1 MNYPLISEYIE
12 SIKQS
17 EDNFNVLSTL
27 RPVYDEAGEIVMSS
41 GNFAVVFKMKDE
53 SSGKLYA
60 VKCFLKEQEG
70 RDIAYQQI
78 TDELEYASSN
88 YLCSIKYF
96 QKELFVDSTVSS
108 DTEFPVLLMDWVE
121 GVTLDKYVH
130 QHISDKYALQFIT
143 YQFCK
148 MAAWLMS
155 RPFAHGD
162 LKPDNILVS
171 EDGALV
177 LVDYDG
183 MYVPAMQGQK
193 ARELGSPDY
202 RHPLRTEDCFNE
214 HIDDFP
220 LVLIGMS
227 LKAIALDTSLLQ
239 NNARSDS
246 LLFSESDFQDIGKC
260 LMMKSLCALLNDA
273 EFSKLYALFI
283 LAHSQ
288 QELSAVSFRL
298 FLLNKVEK
306 PIEEVLST
314 EATEEDFKY
323 AIEDKYGVKYSRDG
337 KKLLKASFS
346 FRDKEYV
353 VYVVREGTEVICD
366 GALQSTGIRSVKL
379 PSTIISIGS
388 LAFAN
393 NHFLDSCNIPASVK
407 YIAHNNPWRGCF
419 HIMNMDI
426 QSKNFIIKD
435 GILYSSDFRI
445 VYGAIYWKSVFNIDN
460 RSKKIC
466 ANAFWSD
473 VFNNNKLK
481 SIGLS
486 NIEYIGTEAF
496 RWCESLQD
504 ITIPN
509 SVTKIGNGA
518 FCLCKSLQS
527 ITIPNSVTSIGDG
540 AFSGCNIC
548 FFICNSTYFQNDDV
562 CLFNKDKTA
571 IISRIKD
578 CVNYIIPNSV
588 TSIGDGAFGS
598 CKSLQ
603 NITIPNSVTKI
614 GDKAFSSCD
623 SLQSV
628 TIPNSVTSIG
638 DEAFRWCNFLQSVT
652 IPNSVTKI
660 GDRAFERC
668 DYLQSVTIPN
678 SVKSIGNRA
687 FCLCKSLQSVTIP
700 NSVTSI
706 GNEAFSSC
714 KSLQSITIPNSVTS
728 IGNHAFSGCN
738 ICYFICNSTYFQND
752 DVCLFNKDK
761 TAIVSRIKDCVNYII
776 PNSVTSIGDEAFSGC
791 DSLQSVT
798 IPNSVTSIGNRA
810 FGGCDSLQSI
820 TIPNSVTKI
829 GNGTFYSC
837 DSLQS
842 VTIPNSV
849 TSIGDEAFYSCDSL
863 QSVTIP
869 NSVTSIGDEAFYS
882 CKSLQSVTIPN
893 SVTKIGDYAFSS
905 CESLQSIT
913 ISNSVTSIGNRAFD
927 GCKSLQNITIPNS
940 VTSIG
945 DCVFKRCESLQSIT
959 IPNSVTKIGD
969 GAFSCCESLQSVTIP
984 NSVTSIGDC
993 AFRSCKSLQSITI
1006 PNSVTKIG
1014 DGAFRWCRHLDKPS
1028 RLRLKELNYTQY

>member
-12 SIKQS
+12 AIKHS

-27 RPVYDEAGEIVMSS
+27 RPVYDEASEIVMSS

-60 VKCFLKEQEG
+60 VKCFLREQEG

-78 TDELEYASSN
+78 TDELEYASST

-155 RPFAHGD
+155 QPFAHGD
-162 LKPDNILVS
+162 LKTDNILVT
-171 EDGALV
+171 EDGTLV

-220 LVLIGMS
+220 LALIGMS

-246 LLFSESDFQDIGKC
+246 LLFSESDFQDIGEC
-260 LMMKSLCALLNDA
+260 QMMKSLCALLNDA
-273 EFSKLYALFI
+273 EFSKLYALFT

-323 AIEDKYGVKYSRDG
+323 AIIDEYGVKYSRDG
-337 KKLLKASFS
+337 KKLLQASFLGE
-346 FRDKEYV
+346 KE
-353 VYVVREGTEVICD
+353 YVVREGTEVICD
-366 GALQSTGIRSVKL
+366 GALRSTHIRSVKL

-388 LAFAN
+388 EAFADN
-393 NHFLDSCNIPASVK
+393 YNLVSCNIPASVK
-407 YIAHNNPWRGCF
+407 YIAHDNPWRKCF
-419 HIMNMDI
+419 DIMNMDI

-466 ANAFWSD
+466 ANAFLSNR
-473 VFNNNKLK
+473 FNKNKLK

-486 NIEYIGTEAF
+486 NIEYIGIAAF
-496 RWCESLQD
+496 SGCESLQSVTIPNSVTSIGD
-504 ITIPN
+504 RAFSSCKSLQSVTIPNSVTSIGDRVFIRCKSLQSVTIPNSVTSIGDRAFYLCESLQSVTIPNSVTSIGDEAFSSCTSHQSVTILNSVTSIGYEAFSSCTSLQSVTIPNSVTSIGNSAFSGCNSLQSITIPNSITSIGDYAFSSCFSLQSITIPN
-509 SVTKIGNGA
+509 SVTSIGNGA
-518 FCLCKSLQS
+518 FSGCKSLQS
-527 ITIPNSVTSIGDG
+527 ITIPNSVTNIGDNAFSDCESLQSITIPNSVTKIGDG

-571 IISRIKD
+571 IVSSIKD
-578 CVNYIIPNSV
+578 CINYIIPNSV
-588 TSIGDGAFGS
+588 TSIGDGAFYG
-598 CKSLQ
+598 CR
-603 NITIPNSVTKI
+603 
-614 GDKAFSSCD
+614 

-638 DEAFRWCNFLQSVT
+638 DW
-652 IPNSVTKI
+652 
-660 GDRAFERC
+660 
-668 DYLQSVTIPN
+668 
-678 SVKSIGNRA
+678 
-687 FCLCKSLQSVTIP
+687 
-700 NSVTSI
+700 
-706 GNEAFSSC
+706 AFSSC
-714 KSLQSITIPNSVTS
+714 KSLQS
-728 IGNHAFSGCN
+728 
-738 ICYFICNSTYFQND
+738 
-752 DVCLFNKDK
+752 
-761 TAIVSRIKDCVNYII
+761 VN
-776 PNSVTSIGDEAFSGC
+776 
-791 DSLQSVT
+791 
-798 IPNSVTSIGNRA
+798 
-810 FGGCDSLQSI
+810 
-820 TIPNSVTKI
+820 IPNSVTKI
-829 GNGTFYSC
+829 GN
-837 DSLQS
+837 
-842 VTIPNSV
+842 
-849 TSIGDEAFYSCDSL
+849 
-863 QSVTIP
+863 
-869 NSVTSIGDEAFYS
+869 
-882 CKSLQSVTIPN
+882 
-893 SVTKIGDYAFSS
+893 YAFNF
-905 CESLQSIT
+905 CTQ
-913 ISNSVTSIGNRAFD
+913 
-927 GCKSLQNITIPNS
+927 
-940 VTSIG
+940 
-945 DCVFKRCESLQSIT
+945 
-959 IPNSVTKIGD
+959 
-969 GAFSCCESLQSVTIP
+969 
-984 NSVTSIGDC
+984 
-993 AFRSCKSLQSITI
+993 
-1006 PNSVTKIG
+1006 
-1014 DGAFRWCRHLDKPS
+1014 LDEPS
-1028 RLRLKELNYTQY
+1028 RLRLKELNYTQN

>member
-12 SIKQS
+12 SIKNS
-17 EDNFNVLSTL
+17 EDNFNELTNL

-78 TDELEYASSN
+78 TDELEYVSSN
-88 YLCSIKYF
+88 YLCSIKYL

-130 QHISDKYALQFIT
+130 QHISDKYALQLIT
-143 YQFCK
+143 YQFCR

-155 RPFAHGD
+155 QPFAHGD
-162 LKPDNILVS
+162 LKPDNILVT

-220 LVLIGMS
+220 LALIGMS

-239 NNARSDS
+239 NNAKSDS
-246 LLFSESDFQDIGKC
+246 LLFSESDFQNIGEC

-314 EATEEDFKY
+314 EATEEDLKD
-323 AIEDKYGVKYSRDG
+323 AIEDEYGVKYSRDG
-337 KKLLKASFS
+337 KKLLKAPSS
-346 FRDKEYV
+346 LWDSSLWDKE
-353 VYVVREGTEVICD
+353 YVVREGTEVICD
-366 GALQSTGIRSVKL
+366 GALQYTGIRSVKL

-388 LAFAN
+388 EAFAN
-393 NHFLDSCNIPASVK
+393 NSNLVSCNIPASVK
-407 YIAHNNPWRGCF
+407 YIAHNNPWGGCS
-419 HIMNMDI
+419 HIINTDI

-466 ANAFWSD
+466 ANAFS
-473 VFNNNKLK
+473 
-481 SIGLS
+481 G
-486 NIEYIGTEAF
+486 
-496 RWCESLQD
+496 R
-504 ITIPN
+504 
-509 SVTKIGNGA
+509 
-518 FCLCKSLQS
+518 KSLQS
-527 ITIPNSVTSIGDG
+527 ITIPNSVTSIGDE
-540 AFSGCNIC
+540 AFCGCKSLQSVTIPNSVKSIGNHAFRGCNIC

-571 IISRIKD
+571 IVSRIKD

-588 TSIGDGAFGS
+588 TNIGNG
-598 CKSLQ
+598 
-603 NITIPNSVTKI
+603 T
-614 GDKAFSSCD
+614 FSSCE
-623 SLQSV
+623 SLQSITV
-628 TIPNSVTSIG
+628 PNSVTSIG
-638 DEAFRWCNFLQSVT
+638 DYAFKQCDSLQSIT
-652 IPNSVTKI
+652 IPNSVKSI
-660 GDRAFERC
+660 GDYAFSDCES
-668 DYLQSVTIPN
+668 LQSITIPN
-678 SVKSIGNRA
+678 SVKSIGNKA
-687 FCLCKSLQSVTIP
+687 FSSCKSLQSVTIP

-706 GNEAFSSC
+706 GDRAFSYC
-714 KSLQSITIPNSVTS
+714 DSLQSVTIPNSVRN
-728 IGNHAFSGCN
+728 IGNHAFRGCN
-738 ICYFICNSTYFQND
+738 ICFFICNSTYFQND

-776 PNSVTSIGDEAFSGC
+776 PNSVTSIGVDAFSG
-791 DSLQSVT
+791 
-798 IPNSVTSIGNRA
+798 
-810 FGGCDSLQSI
+810 
-820 TIPNSVTKI
+820 
-829 GNGTFYSC
+829 
-837 DSLQS
+837 
-842 VTIPNSV
+842 
-849 TSIGDEAFYSCDSL
+849 
-863 QSVTIP
+863 
-869 NSVTSIGDEAFYS
+869 
-882 CKSLQSVTIPN
+882 
-893 SVTKIGDYAFSS
+893 
-905 CESLQSIT
+905 
-913 ISNSVTSIGNRAFD
+913 
-927 GCKSLQNITIPNS
+927 
-940 VTSIG
+940 
-945 DCVFKRCESLQSIT
+945 CESLQSIT
-959 IPNSVTKIGD
+959 IPNSVTKIGNY
-969 GAFSCCESLQSVTIP
+969 AFQQCESLQSVTIP
-984 NSVTSIGDC
+984 NSVTSIGDK
-993 AFRSCKSLQSITI
+993 AFYLCVSLQSITI
-1006 PNSVTKIG
+1006 PNSVTSIG
-1014 DGAFRWCRHLDKPS
+1014 DGAFS
-1028 RLRLKELNYTQY
+1028 RCESLQSVTIPNSGA